1 MEAIVPAFLLAL
13 LAQPGDR
20 PALLTAILAD
30 RFGRPLTVALVAGLA
45 HGAGSALAA
54 LAGSAV
60 GPTLTPEARS
70 LLLAVALL
78 AGAVTGLIRTRLP
91 SRLDRW
97 RFGPLLTP
105 LLGVFVLALGE
116 QTQFFTFA
124 LAAGGSPWLAAA
136 GTTLGALVV
145 AIVAATLGE
154 AGWSKLPLRWLR
166 FAASALF
173 LIAGVVIG
181 LGALRLTG

>member
-1 MEAIVPAFLLAL
+1 VETLVPALLLAL

-30 RFGRPLTVALVAGLA
+30 RFRRPWTVAMAAGLAHGIGSAFAALAGAAVAATLTPEAKALLFAVALVAG
-45 HGAGSALAA
+45 
-54 LAGSAV
+54 
-60 GPTLTPEARS
+60 
-70 LLLAVALL
+70 
-78 AGAVTGLIRTRLP
+78 AVTGMMRATLP

-97 RFGPLLTP
+97 RFGPVLTP

-116 QTQFFTFA
+116 QTQFFAFA

-136 GTTLGALVV
+136 GATLGAFVV

-154 AGWSKLPLRWLR
+154 AGWRKLPLRWLR
-166 FAASALF
+166 YAASAIF
-173 LIAGVVIG
+173 LIAGIVIG